1 MLKVHSTIERFEEFE
16 PYVLNTI
23 FMRRGQWKLK
33 ILQAEEYAR

>member
-16 PYVLNTI
+16 PMYWV
-23 FMRRGQWKLK
+23 RRGQWKLK